1 MKLLTRGGRR
11 KEEEEEEGGGKGE
24 GTYLKFPNPKSAVSR
39 AGDVG
44 EGASWM

>member
-11 KEEEEEEGGGKGE
+11 RRRRRGGKGE